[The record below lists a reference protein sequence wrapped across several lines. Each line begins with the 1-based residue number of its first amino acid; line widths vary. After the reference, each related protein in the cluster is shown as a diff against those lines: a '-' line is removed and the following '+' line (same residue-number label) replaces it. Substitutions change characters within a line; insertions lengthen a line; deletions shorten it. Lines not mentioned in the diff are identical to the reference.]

1 MQAVRGAQKYPNR
14 GFCPY
19 HIHRSKF
26 VPNPITASRIPP
38 QCALRTKS
46 VHRVQNTTILHSEQS
61 VCQIINR
68 MVGIRPTFL
77 LRHLPPRL
85 VFDRTYRAL
94 GNIIRSPRRRRYR
107 RFFFLIPFFFFLFS
121 FFSSFFFTLKRFFFF
136 SFSFPSHLKSF
147 SLFRGSV
154 SSLFPDRL
162 GSMQMNFLFLYFR
175 QRPGRVR

>member
-94 GNIIRSPRRRRYR
+94 GNIIRSPRRRRRCR
-107 RFFFLIPFFFFLFS
+107 RFFFLFLFFFFLIF
-121 FFSSFFFTLKRFFFF
+121 
-136 SFSFPSHLKSF
+136 
-147 SLFRGSV
+147 LFYTET
-154 SSLFPDRL
+154 F
-162 GSMQMNFLFLYFR
+162 FLFLVLISLASEVFLSLSR
-175 QRPGRVR
+175 FGLVVVPRSPRLHANELSLPLF